1 MNINILKT
9 TLTEAIKQRNVFLL
23 TTLLCL
29 VIILL
34 ETCLLVSS
42 FGRNDRIL
50 YVPPNMHAVGYV
62 DKNGVSDSYLAD
74 MTRYYALL
82 FLDVTPSS
90 APAQAQAL
98 LNYVAPQSMGALK
111 DQLLAQADK
120 LKAHQLSLRFA
131 PTNIDVNNKALV
143 ADITGELHFYVGK
156 AEVNVIRP
164 TYRVHYQLN
173 NGALQIVSF
182 NVLENKKGDNN
193 A

>member
-1 MNINILKT
+1 MNINMLKT
-9 TLTEAIKQRNVFLL
+9 TLVDAIKQRNVFLL

-34 ETCLLVSS
+34 ETCLLLSCL
-42 FGRNDRIL
+42 GKHERIVI
-50 YVPPNMHAVGYV
+50 VPPDMHAVGYI
-62 DKNGVSDSYLAD
+62 DKDGVSDSYLAD

-98 LNYVAPQSMGALK
+98 LNYVAPQSAGALK

-131 PTNIDVNNKALV
+131 PTNIEVNSKVLV
-143 ADITGELHFYVGK
+143 ADITGDLHFYVGK
-156 AEVNVIRP
+156 SEVNVVRA

-173 NGALQIVSF
+173 NGALQITSF
-182 NVLENKKGDNN
+182 NVLDNKKGDNN